1 MNMPQVRP
9 YQFSA
14 TAAPLSFLGGIGLAF
29 SLLGGCAGVPEN
41 KAPIPAQPVIA
52 QEDKRPDLPKQELS
66 SQTLYSLLLA
76 EIALQRGEVALA
88 SHAYKDILQN
98 TNDYRVAERAAQVA
112 LSAQNADE
120 SLSAAQRWLALEPD
134 SIPALQTV
142 VGVLVSKGKLSEAKP
157 HIQKIL
163 SAEGTNI
170 GQGFLFLNKLLGRHP
185 NKAEVLMLV
194 QTLARD
200 YPNLPEAH
208 FAEAQAAW
216 LAENKPLTLQAIDVA
231 LAQRPTWEEAALFKA
246 QILQNTSPANAQEF
260 YTAYLREYPHSRDLR
275 LAYARFL
282 VQEKQY
288 PAARE
293 EFKRLSVDFP
303 DQADVPLAIGLL
315 SMQLQDYEAAEMYLR
330 QALERGVKDEDSVR
344 LYLGQLN
351 EERKQWDAAKQWYEA
366 VGGVQA
372 FNAKIRIAG
381 LLARQDKLPEARA
394 YLHGIVATNNQQ
406 RTQLVTAEAA
416 LLRDAQHYQEAFDV
430 LGKALAKL
438 PNHPDLLYDYA
449 MAAEKI
455 DRIEVMESSLKKLIQ
470 VKPDNAHAYNA
481 LGYTLA
487 DRTTRFEEA
496 KHYLD
501 QAIKL
506 APEDAFILDSLGWLQ
521 YRMKENAQAITTL
534 RHAFR
539 VRADPEIAAHLGE
552 VLWESGEKMEAKK
565 IWENALLNNPNHEAL
580 LAAIR
585 KYKVR

>member
-1 MNMPQVRP
+1 MNMQQVRQTP
-9 YQFSA
+9 FGTTTIA
-14 TAAPLSFLGGIGLAF
+14 FGVAF
-29 SLLGGCAGVPEN
+29 SLLGGCASTPAN

-52 QEDKRPDLPKQELS
+52 QSVKRPDLPNQELS
-66 SQTLYSLLLA
+66 NQTLYTLLLA
-76 EIALQRGEVALA
+76 EIALQRGDLGLA
-88 SHAYKDILQN
+88 SRAYKDLVQN

-112 LSAQNADE
+112 LSAQNPGE
-120 SLSAAQRWLALEPD
+120 GLNAARRWLELEPD
-134 SIPALQTV
+134 SIQAVQTV
-142 VGVLVSKGKLSEAKP
+142 AGILVSKGQLVKAKP

-170 GQGFLFLNKLLGRHP
+170 GQGFLYLNKLLGRHA
-185 NKAEVLMLV
+185 NKAETLALV
-194 QTLARD
+194 QELAGD

-208 FAEAQAAW
+208 VATARAAW
-216 LAENKPLTLQAIDVA
+216 QAENKA
-231 LAQRPTWEEAALFKA
+231 LALQEIDAALSQRPGWEDAALFKA
-246 QILQNTSPANAQEF
+246 QILQNTSTAKAQEF
-260 YTAYLREYPHSRDLR
+260 YTVYLRDNPRSRDLR

-293 EFKRLSVDFP
+293 EFKRLSGDFP

-315 SMQLQDYEAAEMYLR
+315 SMQLKDYEAAELYLR

-351 EERKQWDAAKQWYEA
+351 EERKQWDEARQWYEA
-366 VGGVQA
+366 VGDAQA
-372 FNAKIRIAG
+372 FNAKLRIAQMV
-381 LLARQDKLPEARA
+381 ARQGKLADARS
-394 YLHGIVATNNQQ
+394 YLQTIEPTNNQQ
-406 RTQLVTAEAA
+406 RTQLVSAEAA
-416 LLRDAQHYQEAFDV
+416 LLRDAKQYQDAFDV
-430 LGKALAKL
+430 LGKALIKL

-455 DRIEVMESSLKKLIQ
+455 DRIEVLESSLKKLIQ

-496 KHYLD
+496 KRYLE

-506 APEDAFILDSLGWLQ
+506 APNDAFILDSLGWLQ
-521 YRMKENAQAITTL
+521 YRMKDHAQAISTL
-534 RHAFR
+534 RQALS

-552 VLWESGEKMEAKK
+552 VLWESGEKLEAKK
-565 IWENALLNNPNHEAL
+565 VWDSALQDNPNHEAL
-580 LAAIR
+580 LAAIQ
-585 KYKVR
+585 KYKVSP